1 MGKVKLLIDG
11 IGLVLYSNEAVSE
24 VVAANFIVSPSIA
37 TRERLGNQRA
47 LQKFVHCIRGS
58 I

>member
-11 IGLVLYSNEAVSE
+11 IGLILYSNEAVSE

-37 TRERLGNQRA
+37 TRDRLGNQRA
-47 LQKFVHCIRGS
+47 LQEFVHCINS
-58 I
+58 